1 MSVPAWLPRVVLIA
15 AALGAWYWSQAL
27 IGKRSFP
34 EGRISDRIL
43 DFTAPLHAF
52 FTRRARWA
60 NTLLIASS
68 LLIDALGL
76 FIFAHAI
83 LGPSI
88 RPFLGLFIL
97 FVLRQGCQGVCA
109 LPCPEG
115 MIWRYP
121 GFPSLFVTYG
131 VSTDL
136 FFSGH
141 TALAVYGC
149 LELAHYGGVAAAVAG
164 VAIALF
170 EVATVFVLR
179 AHYTMDVFAGAVT
192 ALWVWTVADA
202 LAPSVDSL
210 LTAVI
215 GAVAM

>member
-1 MSVPAWLPRVVLIA
+1 MSIPVWLPRVVLIA
-15 AALGAWYWSQAL
+15 AALGAWYWSQRL

-52 FTRRARWA
+52 FTRNPRWA
-60 NTLLIASS
+60 NALLIASS
-68 LLIDALGL
+68 LLIDVLGL

-83 LGPSI
+83 FGPSI

-97 FVLRQGCQGVCA
+97 FVLRQCCQGVCA
-109 LPCPEG
+109 LPSPEG

-141 TALAVYGC
+141 TAIAVYGC
-149 LELAHYGGVAAAVAG
+149 LELAHYGGPAAAG
-164 VAIALF
+164 
-170 EVATVFVLR
+170 
-179 AHYTMDVFAGAVT
+179 
-192 ALWVWTVADA
+192 
-202 LAPSVDSL
+202 PP
-210 LTAVI
+210 
-215 GAVAM
+215 